1 MRIWLQ
7 KKVLIPLIFSPPE
20 FPPVPSSYRAWRC
33 VSWTGFPLFQVPGN
47 LALALPRGRVLPAS
61 QAQWLCL
68 CRSLSGQRAG
78 CSPMLWPGS
87 AAPAESNHQPP
98 RVEVQAHSLTGGQP
112 AALHTPDCKF
122 TLARTGQA
130 PPRTALAGMQEQ
142 TAAHGGKTTA
152 PPSPGD
158 ASTQR
163 WQQQGRRR
171 GG

>member
-68 CRSLSGQRAG
+68 CRLSL
-78 CSPMLWPGS
+78 W
-87 AAPAESNHQPP
+87 AESW
-98 RVEVQAHSLTGGQP
+98 VL
-112 AALHTPDCKF
+112 PD
-122 TLARTGQA
+122 
-130 PPRTALAGMQEQ
+130 ALAWVCC
-142 TAAHGGKTTA
+142 AC
-152 PPSPGD
+152 
-158 ASTQR
+158 
-163 WQQQGRRR
+163 
-171 GG
+171 